1 MQILTIARKFLP
13 NGESVVLTPQTS
25 CQLESLRCKEI
36 FGLCDR
42 DSVLWTAGLHGIQVV
57 AQLLQQR
64 QQLSLGFGITAG
76 QQLC

>member
-25 CQLESLRCKEI
+25 CQPESLRCKEI
-36 FGLCDR
+36 LGLCDL
-42 DSVLWTAGLHGIQVV
+42 DSVLWTAGLHSIQVV

-76 QQLC
+76 Q